1 MTSEQRSPLRAEV
14 IKANLARHWHQLDI
28 VAETGS
34 TNADLLARSAA
45 GEAIDGAVLVAEF
58 QHAGRGRYGRSWSA
72 APRSQV
78 AMSVGVGAKDVPTE
92 AWGWVPLLTGVA
104 VVDAVRE
111 LCGVPAGL
119 KWPNDV
125 LVGSEKLAGILAEVA
140 PPFEIVVGI
149 GLNVTLTREEAP
161 DPAATSLSLL
171 GSSMLDR
178 NRLLCGILDELA
190 TRVDAW
196 RRSNGPD
203 AALVA
208 DYERF
213 SLTMGRKVIANLPG
227 DRKVTGTARL
237 VDELGRLSIDTGL
250 RMVTVSAG
258 DITHLRSLD
267 DS

>member
-1 MTSEQRSPLRAEV
+1 MTSEQRSPLRAEA
-14 IKANLARHWHQLDI
+14 IRANLAPPWHQLDI

-34 TNADLLARSAA
+34 TNEDLLAHSAA
-45 GEAIDGAVLVAEF
+45 GEVIDGTVLVAEF

-72 APRSQV
+72 PPRSQI
-78 AMSVGVGAKDVPTE
+78 AMSVGVGAKDVPAE
-92 AWGWVPLLTGVA
+92 AWGWLPLLTGVA
-104 VVDAVRE
+104 VVDAVRN

-149 GLNVTLTREEAP
+149 GLNVTLTRDEAP
-161 DPAATSLSLL
+161 DSAATSLSLL
-171 GSSMLDR
+171 GSSTLDR
-178 NRLLCGILDELA
+178 NQLICAILGELA

-196 RRSNGPD
+196 RHGKGPD
-203 AALVA
+203 ARLIA

-213 SLTMGRKVIANLPG
+213 SLTLGRKVIASLPG
-227 DRKVTGTARL
+227 DRQVTGIARL
-237 VDELGRLSIDTGL
+237 VDGLGRLSIDTGL

-258 DITHLRSLD
+258 DITHLRPLD